1 MAKQSSTGMTKVLD
15 KQINR
20 TSYPASNGHRVL
32 MAEDNLIN
40 QKLASLLFKKFDV
53 PLKVVSD
60 GAQAVREAT
69 ENTYDLILMD
79 VQMPVM
85 DGIEAAGKIRSEL
98 GESAPAIV
106 ALTANGLPGDEERFL
121 SSGMDMY
128 LSKPIDFAKL
138 KEVLAKYVSV

>member
-15 KQINR
+15 KQIHR
-20 TSYPASNGHRVL
+20 TSYPASNRHAVL

-53 PLKVVSD
+53 PLKLVSD

-69 ENTYDLILMD
+69 ENSYDLILMD

-98 GESAPAIV
+98 GKSAPAIV

-128 LSKPIDFAKL
+128 LPKPIDFAKL